1 MIVGGLDSKEM
12 EVRHRRVLELLAGV
26 MDPEMPIG
34 IVDLGIVVSVELD
47 VSNSE
52 GIAVD
57 LMPTFLGCSAQMFI
71 ENDVRDMLRGEGFSD
86 VLVKWTRTES
96 WSPKLISESG
106 RAAIKSIGIAVRS
119 GDVESLVCPYC
130 ESDHVQLQAEVGSS
144 LCRSMAYCEA
154 CMTPF
159 EYLREL
165 GAGRLGS
172 QPGIAAQSVRLS
184 PRYAPRT
191 G

>member
-1 MIVGGLDSKEM
+1 MGGLESTEM
-12 EVRHRRVLELLAGV
+12 GVRYRHVLELLAEV

-34 IVDLGIVVSVELD
+34 IVDLGMVVSAELD

-52 GIAVD
+52 RIAVD

-71 ENDVRDMLRGEGFSD
+71 ENDVKDALRGEGFSD
-86 VLVKWTRTES
+86 VTVKWTRAES

-106 RAAIKSIGIAVRS
+106 RAALKSIGIAVRS
-119 GDVESLVCPYC
+119 GGVESLVCPYC
-130 ESDHVQLQAEVGSS
+130 GSDHVHLLAEVGSS
-144 LCRSMAYCEA
+144 LCRSMAYCGA

-165 GAGRLGS
+165 GAGRLRS
-172 QPGIAAQSVRLS
+172 QAGTDAQPVRLS
-184 PRYAPRT
+184 SRHASRA

>member
-1 MIVGGLDSKEM
+1 MGGLESPEM
-12 EVRHRRVLELLAGV
+12 SVRHRHVLELLAGV
-26 MDPEMPIG
+26 MDPEMPIS
-34 IVDLGIVVSVELD
+34 IVDLGMVVSVELD
-47 VSNSE
+47 ELNFKKVV
-52 GIAVD
+52 VD

-71 ENDVRDMLRGEGFSD
+71 ENDVKNALAGEGFSD
-86 VLVKWTRTES
+86 VKVKWTRAES

-106 RAAIKSIGIAVRS
+106 RANLKSIGIAVRS
-119 GDVESLVCPYC
+119 GAGKLVMCPYC
-130 ESDHVQLQAEVGSS
+130 GSDQIQFQSEVGSS

-165 GAGRLGS
+165 GAGRLGLQAGTDA
-172 QPGIAAQSVRLS
+172 QPIRLS
-184 PRYAPRT
+184 LRRASQA